1 MMEQINNKRL
11 IEAIKEKAKEL
22 LPVGSRVVLFGS
34 RARNEARQDSDWD
47 LHILIPGERELKFN
61 EWSALSIEFDDLG
74 EDFNEIVS
82 TLVYSTFGW
91 EKRKITMFYK
101 NVENDKKII
110 YQS

>member
-1 MMEQINNKRL
+1 MMDQIKNSGL
-11 IEAIKEKAKEL
+11 IDAIKGKAKEL

-47 LHILIPGERELKFN
+47 IHILIPGERELKFN

-91 EKRKITMFYK
+91 ERRNITMFYK
-101 NVENDKKII
+101 NVEHDKIII